1 MMRCLYTLKTEEYD
15 RLINVL
21 MDLAAYI
28 YMGAANFS

>member
-1 MMRCLYTLKTEEYD
+1 MRRLYTLKTEEYD

-28 YMGAANFS
+28 WKLLISVRI